1 MLVCKKLKGNYKI
14 KFKKETGLKIAC
26 YAVKVTLLYMKLE
39 LCLLCGNCKAK
50 NSEQI
55 KVKMMDYCDIFLP

>member
-26 YAVKVTLLYMKLE
+26 YAVKVT
-39 LCLLCGNCKAK
+39 
-50 NSEQI
+50 
-55 KVKMMDYCDIFLP
+55 

>member
-39 LCLLCGNCKAK
+39 LCLLVETARLKILNK
-50 NSEQI
+50 
-55 KVKMMDYCDIFLP
+55 